1 MLALAGLFI
10 LYAFLASQSLDLKWD
25 IGFALPSSCIELDGR
40 RGRKAPLGDIPM
52 DRSFCRAALLQFCS
66 RYFQLCTVTIR

>member
-25 IGFALPSSCIELDGR
+25 IGFALLSSCIELDGR
-40 RGRKAPLGDIPM
+40 RGRKARHGGIPT
-52 DRSFCRAALLQFCS
+52 DRSFCRAALCS
-66 RYFQLCTVTIR
+66 FARDIFSFAW